1 MRDGLN
7 LQHNSTPA
15 TIQALGNSFR
25 DGAPL
30 FDFESSLTA
39 RSITA
44 IRACRKGTGVLACWR
59 AGVAW
64 RTVSTGG
71 IEIHKVPRLFGR
83 KNADGS
89 GSSLKG

>member
-59 AGVAW
+59 GVADGLDRW
-64 RTVSTGG
+64 YRNTQGS
-71 IEIHKVPRLFGR
+71 KVVWKKERGR
-83 KNADGS
+83 ER
-89 GSSLKG
+89 